1 MSANQITLSASG
13 YDIASPTEVLALADV
28 LTKVIKDKKLYTS
41 IRGKAYVNVEGWQ
54 FAGGQLGIIP
64 ILEDVVDLS
73 DREKGI
79 LKYSATVK
87 LVNFKNQ
94 QTMGKGIAICSNEE
108 SMKRKFDEYAICSMA
123 QTRAVGKAY
132 RLLIGWLMKSAGYE
146 ATPLEEMDGVFSKPQ
161 PTVTKSTKEYAHEEA
176 DRMFEKDIHQQMAND
191 AEDEFMA
198 TQPVNVQRAHSD
210 KPF

>member
-1 MSANQITLSASG
+1 MNTNEIRLSSEG
-13 YDIASPTEVLALADV
+13 YDIANPSQVIQLASV
-28 LTKVIKDKKLYTS
+28 LTKVIKDKKLYTN

-64 ILEDVVDLS
+64 IIEDVVDLS
-73 DREKGI
+73 NRENGV
-79 LKYSATVK
+79 LKYQATVK

-146 ATPLEEMDGVFSKPQ
+146 ATPLEEMEGVFNSKPADSDFVSATKFHVE
-161 PTVTKSTKEYAHEEA
+161 PT
-176 DRMFEKDIHQQMAND
+176 
-191 AEDEFMA
+191 
-198 TQPVNVQRAHSD
+198 D

>member
-1 MSANQITLSASG
+1 MNTNEIRLSSEG
-13 YDIASPTEVLALADV
+13 YDIANPSQVIQLASV
-28 LTKVIKDKKLYTS
+28 LTKVIKDKKLYTN

-64 ILEDVVDLS
+64 IIEDVVDLS
-73 DREKGI
+73 NRENGV
-79 LKYSATVK
+79 LKYQATVK

-146 ATPLEEMDGVFSKPQ
+146 ATPLEEMEGVFNSSKETNHAEVNPAYQ
-161 PTVTKSTKEYAHEEA
+161 KPPDSAYVSGTKFYVEPT
-176 DRMFEKDIHQQMAND
+176 
-191 AEDEFMA
+191 
-198 TQPVNVQRAHSD
+198 D

>member
-1 MSANQITLSASG
+1 MSSNQITLSSDG
-13 YDIASPTEVLALADV
+13 YDIANPAQVIQLATVLS
-28 LTKVIKDKKLYTS
+28 KVIKDKKLYTS

-64 ILEDVVDLS
+64 IMESVVDLS
-73 DREKGI
+73 DRANKV
-79 LKYSATVK
+79 LKYQATVK

-94 QTMGKGIAICSNEE
+94 QTMGMGIAICSNEE

-146 ATPLEEMDGVFSKPQ
+146 STPLEEMDEVFSKSK
-161 PTVTKSTKEYAHEEA
+161 PTVTKSTKEYAREEA
-176 DRMFEKDIHQQMAND
+176 NKVFEKDIHQQMAND
-191 AEDEFMA
+191 AEDEFMQS
-198 TQPVNVQRAHSD
+198 QPINVQKAHSD
-210 KPF
+210 RPF

>member
-1 MSANQITLSASG
+1 MSNQISLASDG
-13 YDIASPTEVLALADV
+13 YDIARPAEVLALANV
-28 LTKVIKDKKLYTS
+28 LSRIIKEKKLYTS

-64 ILEDVVDLS
+64 IIDEVVDLS
-73 DREKGI
+73 QRDKGI
-79 LKYSATVK
+79 FKYQATVS

-94 QTMGKGIAICSNEE
+94 QTMGRGIALCSNEE
-108 SMKRKFDEYAICSMA
+108 KMKRSFDEYAICSMA

-146 ATPLEEMDGVFSKPQ
+146 ATPLEEMEGVINSSEPK
-161 PTVTKSTKEYAHEEA
+161 VTKSNKEYSREFAVKEA
-176 DRMFEKDIHQQMAND
+176 NKVFDKDISQQMAND
-191 AEDEFMA
+191 AHDDFMA
-198 TQPVNVQRAHSD
+198 SQPVSTQ